1 MPREGNRVETCFTYI
16 ITGLP
21 DVEVVDNLRDAE
33 AEIMNSWFAE
43 NRSVIAALDFER
55 AELDGVSNASN
66 ASRRGTIDYTLLYN
80 ATLTRGADVRQ
91 LLNIITNA
99 IYRVATGSSAPV
111 TFQGT
116 MSYPAPRSE
125 ISFDLQSL
133 IGPLLYVYVFNLL
146 LPVFV
151 VSLVSEKEQGLVQI
165 MRQSGLP
172 DRVYAVV
179 TYFFFLIL
187 YIFATGIVILVA
199 SILRFRFFVANDIG
213 IVLLFFFI
221 WGHTL
226 IAVSYLFAIFFSKSR
241 TATIVMY
248 LWTFLTGIMSGQLVI
263 NFFQSPDTPP
273 AINGALMIVPTFVMF
288 RGLIDLSKFTTDGGT
303 GMTWNDLSSGAA
315 SNMVGAFTAMPIMW
329 AVCLILAWYLG
340 NVLPGATGGVAK
352 SPLFFLP
359 KALRSICSRNA
370 PDSATTDIRRALVKE
385 ADDVVIERLRT
396 ERHAERDGASHQLVR
411 ADVPRSGELHNAA
424 ARDDDFHRAGVPPSV
439 RMYNLRKTFPSQ
451 NKEPFVA
458 VNGVSMSLFRGQCLG
473 LVGPNGAGKSTL
485 IAMLSGQLKPT
496 SGEAFVNDDS
506 IIDDLENVYRH
517 MGVCPQ
523 HDVLW
528 ADLTAAETLKF
539 YATLKGLTGSV
550 RDEHVQYWLE
560 QVDLV
565 AARDR
570 VTSTYSG
577 GMRRRLC
584 VACSM
589 IGGPSTV
596 FLDEPSA
603 SLDPASRHRLW
614 DVIKANKST
623 TTMLLTTH
631 SMAEAQE
638 LCDRVGIF
646 VDGKMRAIGSPDFLQ
661 AKYGSHLKVALTT
674 LPDRASV
681 SRGEKVLRSIARE
694 ARMVGSLAGT
704 SNFEIERN
712 SANLSSLFRQ
722 LGVAVQKG
730 DILDFGV
737 GNTSLEEV
745 FVQILFV
752 SQDEKNGVRKQSSRG
767 GGGGGGG
774 DLRRSTSKANL
785 DYIGG
790 DDDSIE
796 DIVELRDGE
805 FDPDVPMRN
814 IVAPAVQRSQRL
826 DARQSAAFSEE
837 IGEEELD
844 AVREKLERAESSRRD
859 RMLERTVTAHSERGL
874 DRSNTSRSLSMRRRM
889 ENGDEVDL
897 VERVVPAD
905 DPSLVV
911 DESRALSRAP
921 SRRATIRVT
930 DDIVLDLSVS
940 DSEDNYAIGVP
951 DDLV

>member
-1 MPREGNRVETCFTYI
+1 
-16 ITGLP
+16 
-21 DVEVVDNLRDAE
+21 
-33 AEIMNSWFAE
+33 
-43 NRSVIAALDFER
+43 
-55 AELDGVSNASN
+55 VS
-66 ASRRGTIDYTLLYN
+66 RGGRLEYTMLYN
-80 ATLTRGADVRQ
+80 ATMTRGNDLLT
-91 LLNIITNA
+91 LLNLFTNA
-99 IYRVATGSSAPV
+99 IYRVVTGTTAPV
-111 TFQGT
+111 KFQGT
-116 MSYPAPRSE
+116 MSFPAPRSE
-125 ISFDLQSL
+125 ITFDLQSQ

-151 VSLVSEKEQGLVQI
+151 VSLVAEKEQGLVQI

-179 TYFFFLIL
+179 TYLFFLIL
-187 YIFATGIVILVA
+187 YVLATGIVILVA
-199 SILRFRFFVANDIG
+199 SILRFRFFIANDIG
-213 IVLLFFFI
+213 IVLLFFFV

-226 IAVSYLFAIFFSKSR
+226 IAVSYLFAVFFGKSR

-248 LWTFLTGIMSGQLVI
+248 LWTFITGILSGQLVI

-288 RGLIDLSKFTTDGGT
+288 RGLIDLSKFTSNGGT
-303 GMTWNDLSSGAA
+303 GMTWEDLSSGAA
-315 SNMVGAFTAMPIMW
+315 SNMLGAFTAMPIMW
-329 AVCLILAWYLG
+329 AVCLVLAWYLG
-340 NVLPGATGGVAK
+340 NVLPGAAGGAPK

-359 KALRSICSRNA
+359 KALRTLCVRGA

-385 ADDVVIERLRT
+385 ADDVVVERLRT
-396 ERHAERDGASHQLVR
+396 ERHAERDHATHNLVR
-411 ADVPRSGELHNAA
+411 ADVPRSHELQAAA
-424 ARDDDFHRAGVPPSV
+424 ARDDDFHRAHVPPAV
-439 RMYNLRKTFPSQ
+439 RMYNLRKTFTSRDG
-451 NKEPFVA
+451 KPFVA

-496 SGEAFVNDDS
+496 SGEAFVEDDS
-506 IIDDLENVYRH
+506 IVEDLENIYRH

-523 HDVLW
+523 NDVLW

-539 YATLKGLTGSV
+539 YATLKGLTGRA
-550 RDEHVQYWLE
+550 RDDHVEYWLE

-565 AARDR
+565 AARNR

-589 IGGPSTV
+589 IGGPHTV

-661 AKYGSHLKVALTT
+661 AKYGAHLKVAITT
-674 LPDRASV
+674 LPDRGSV
-681 SRGEKVLRSIARE
+681 SRGQSVLRKITNE
-694 ARMVGSLAGT
+694 ARMVSSLAGT
-704 SNFEIERN
+704 SNFEISRG
-712 SANLSSLFRQ
+712 SANLSTLFRQ
-722 LGVAVQKG
+722 LGIAVEKG

-752 SQDEKNGVRKQSSRG
+752 SQDDKKKGKG
-767 GGGGGGG
+767 GGSGGG
-774 DLRRSTSKANL
+774 DLQRSASKGNL

-790 DDDSIE
+790 DDDSID
-796 DIVELRDGE
+796 DIVELRD
-805 FDPDVPMRN
+805 DDVDADVPMQN
-814 IVAPAVQRSQRL
+814 IVAPAVQRSQSQRP
-826 DARQSAAFSEE
+826 QSMRRSEAFSEE
-837 IGEEELD
+837 LGDGELEE
-844 AVREKLERAESSRRD
+844 VRAKLERAETARSGRL
-859 RMLERTVTAHSERGL
+859 LERANTARSERDL
-874 DRSNTSRSLSMRRRM
+874 ARSNTMRSLSMRRRI
-889 ENGDEVDL
+889 ENGEEVDL
-897 VERVVPAD
+897 VERAPDD
-905 DPSLVV
+905 DPALIV
-911 DESRALSRAP
+911 EEGRALSRAP

-940 DSEDNYAIGVP
+940 DSEGEYPLIV
-951 DDLV
+951 DDTDS